1 LRTVHN
7 PPIAYVVSAGKQKPS
22 IMFLQKSLLSFLQRV
37 HCNSTHHYFALDALP
52 LVQTPAGERLVRV
65 LLRHHRRYLLG
76 ATDPDTRFRD
86 YQNHVIHVKN
96 GYWGGAPRMAHKWYD
111 RMQRY
116 LRTNRFSDAAHAAGV
131 LSHYFTDPFQPL
143 HTEYSELEK
152 VLHRPIEQSIYR
164 GYSEI
169 YQLWRSSQMKVIFQ
183 LSNRVSWLGE
193 SMLHGSQY
201 ANRKFGVLLDQYDL
215 MSAVE
220 NPRTGL
226 SSDARNSLA
235 EIFGLA
241 ITGWARVLERAAQ
254 EAEHEREKKI
264 PFHLVS
270 PSMLTSTCRAPFGLL
285 QQYLG
290 SRREQKEIISMIDEY
305 ANEGKLVHQTP
316 AEIDVVHRVTD
327 IYQSEKEWRLP
338 QLNEDT
344 TLAVKWIDRADHS
357 EQKSR
362 RKDANS
368 SKEVNELSARDSVFA
383 APFICVDAAQRMV
396 EVGVKRIDD
405 FLHDSPRA
413 LAERMKLDG
422 VTTQILTRWQSQV
435 ALMVKVKGL
444 GEQASMLLVAAGY
457 ASAESIALAQ
467 RSSIHRAVRKVVA
480 DHEGKGLQP
489 QGVSP
494 ELYPR
499 SSEINSWIA
508 LASAHVEFSQRRSA

>member
-1 LRTVHN
+1 
-7 PPIAYVVSAGKQKPS
+7 
-22 IMFLQKSLLSFLQRV
+22 MFLQKSLLSFLQRV

-316 AEIDVVHRVTD
+316 AEIDVVHRVAD

-368 SKEVNELSARDSVFA
+368 SKEVNELLARDSVFA

>member
-1 LRTVHN
+1 
-7 PPIAYVVSAGKQKPS
+7 
-22 IMFLQKSLLSFLQRV
+22 MFLQKSLLSFLQRV

-368 SKEVNELSARDSVFA
+368 SKEVNELLARDSVFA

>member
-1 LRTVHN
+1 
-7 PPIAYVVSAGKQKPS
+7 
-22 IMFLQKSLLSFLQRV
+22 MFLQKSLLSFLQRV

-316 AEIDVVHRVTD
+316 AEIDVVHRVAD

-396 EVGVKRIDD
+396 EVGVKGIDD

>member
-1 LRTVHN
+1 
-7 PPIAYVVSAGKQKPS
+7 
-22 IMFLQKSLLSFLQRV
+22 MFLQKSLLSFLQRV

-316 AEIDVVHRVTD
+316 AEIDVVHRVAD

-368 SKEVNELSARDSVFA
+368 SKEVNELLARDSVFA

-405 FLHDSPRA
+405 FLHDSPRE

>member
-1 LRTVHN
+1 
-7 PPIAYVVSAGKQKPS
+7 
-22 IMFLQKSLLSFLQRV
+22 MFLQKSLLSFLQRV

>member
-1 LRTVHN
+1 
-7 PPIAYVVSAGKQKPS
+7 
-22 IMFLQKSLLSFLQRV
+22 MFLQKSLLSFLQRV

-316 AEIDVVHRVTD
+316 AEIDVVHRVAD

>member
-1 LRTVHN
+1 
-7 PPIAYVVSAGKQKPS
+7 
-22 IMFLQKSLLSFLQRV
+22 MFLHKPLLSFLKRV
-37 HCNSTHHYFALDALP
+37 HCSSTHHYFALDALP
-52 LVQTPAGERLVRV
+52 LVQTPAGKRLVRV

-76 ATDPDTRFRD
+76 ATDPDVRFRD

-143 HTEYSELEK
+143 HTQHSELEK
-152 VLHRPIEQSIYR
+152 LLHRPIEQSIYR

-169 YQLWRSSQMKVIFQ
+169 YQLWCGSQMKVIFQ

-193 SMLHGSQY
+193 SLLHGSQY
-201 ANRKFGVLLDQYDL
+201 ANRKFGSLLDQFDL
-215 MSAVE
+215 ISAVE
-220 NPRTGL
+220 DPRTGL
-226 SSDARNSLA
+226 CLDAKNSLA

-254 EAEHEREKKI
+254 EAECDRENKV

-270 PSMLTSTCRAPFGLL
+270 PSILTSTCRAPLGLM
-285 QQYLG
+285 QQYLD
-290 SRREQKEIISMIDEY
+290 SRRQQKEILSMIEEY
-305 ANEGKLVHQTP
+305 VTVGKLVHKIP
-316 AEIDVVHRVTD
+316 AEIDIVHRVAD
-327 IYQSEKEWRLP
+327 IYQSEKEWRPP
-338 QLNEDT
+338 QLNCDT
-344 TLAVKWIDRADHS
+344 KVAVNWTGRACS
-357 EQKSR
+357 
-362 RKDANS
+362 KDWKPTGEAADS
-368 SKEVNELSARDSVFA
+368 AKRVNELSARDSVFA
-383 APFICVDAAQRMV
+383 APFIYADAAQRMV
-396 EVGVKRIDD
+396 EVGVERLGD
-405 FLHDSPRA
+405 FLHGSPCE

-422 VTTQILTRWQSQV
+422 VTAQILTRWQSQV

-457 ASAESIALAQ
+457 ASAESIAAAQ
-467 RSSIHRAVRKVVA
+467 RKSIHRAVRKVVA
-480 DHEGKGLQP
+480 DQEVELFQHEG
-489 QGVSP
+489 VDA

-499 SSEINSWIA
+499 SSDINSWIA

>member
-1 LRTVHN
+1 
-7 PPIAYVVSAGKQKPS
+7 
-22 IMFLQKSLLSFLQRV
+22 MFLQKSLLSFLKRV

-316 AEIDVVHRVTD
+316 AEIDVVHRVAD

-338 QLNEDT
+338 QLNDDT

-368 SKEVNELSARDSVFA
+368 SKEVNELLARDSVFA

-405 FLHDSPRA
+405 FLHDSPRE

>member
-1 LRTVHN
+1 
-7 PPIAYVVSAGKQKPS
+7 
-22 IMFLQKSLLSFLQRV
+22 MFLQKSLLSFLQSV
-37 HCNSTHHYFALDALP
+37 HCSSTHHYFALDALP

-76 ATDPDTRFRD
+76 ATDPDIRFRD
-86 YQNHVIHVKN
+86 YQNHVIHVKD

-143 HTEYSELEK
+143 HTEHSELEK

-169 YQLWRSSQMKVIFQ
+169 YQLWRGSQMKVIFQ

-254 EAEHEREKKI
+254 EAEHDREKKI

-270 PSMLTSTCRAPFGLL
+270 PSMITSTCRAPFGLV

-290 SRREQKEIISMIDEY
+290 SRREQKEILSMLDEH
-305 ANEGKLVHQTP
+305 ANQGKLVKQIP
-316 AEIDVVHRVTD
+316 AEIDIVHRVAD
-327 IYQSEKEWRLP
+327 IYQSEKEWRPPRLNGDTKVAVHWIGP
-338 QLNEDT
+338 ADQNERQLTGDS
-344 TLAVKWIDRADHS
+344 ADS
-357 EQKSR
+357 L
-362 RKDANS
+362 
-368 SKEVNELSARDSVFA
+368 KEAKELSARDSVFA
-383 APFICVDAAQRMV
+383 APFIRADAAQRMV
-396 EVGVKRIDD
+396 EVGVERLDD
-405 FLHDSPRA
+405 LLQDSPFE

-422 VTTQILTRWQSQV
+422 VTAKILAHWQSQA

-480 DHEGKGLQP
+480 DQDGKRLQHN
-489 QGVSP
+489 GVDP
-494 ELYPR
+494 DLYPR

-508 LASAHVEFSQRRSA
+508 LVSAHVEFSQRKSA

>member
-1 LRTVHN
+1 
-7 PPIAYVVSAGKQKPS
+7 
-22 IMFLQKSLLSFLQRV
+22 MCLQKSLLSFLKRV

-316 AEIDVVHRVTD
+316 AEIDVVHRVAD

-368 SKEVNELSARDSVFA
+368 SKEVNELLARDSVFA

-405 FLHDSPRA
+405 FLHDSPRE

>member
-1 LRTVHN
+1 
-7 PPIAYVVSAGKQKPS
+7 
-22 IMFLQKSLLSFLQRV
+22 M
-37 HCNSTHHYFALDALP
+37 
-52 LVQTPAGERLVRV
+52 RV

-316 AEIDVVHRVTD
+316 AEIDVVHRVAD

-338 QLNEDT
+338 QLNDDT

-368 SKEVNELSARDSVFA
+368 SKEVNELLARDSVFA

-405 FLHDSPRA
+405 FLHDSPRE

>member
-1 LRTVHN
+1 
-7 PPIAYVVSAGKQKPS
+7 
-22 IMFLQKSLLSFLQRV
+22 MCLQKSLLSFLKRV

-368 SKEVNELSARDSVFA
+368 SKEVNELLARDSVFA

-405 FLHDSPRA
+405 FLHDSPRE

>member
-1 LRTVHN
+1 
-7 PPIAYVVSAGKQKPS
+7 
-22 IMFLQKSLLSFLQRV
+22 MFLQKSLLSFLQRV

-316 AEIDVVHRVTD
+316 AEIDVVHRVAD

-368 SKEVNELSARDSVFA
+368 SKEVNELLARDSVFA

-494 ELYPR
+494 ELYPS

>member
-1 LRTVHN
+1 
-7 PPIAYVVSAGKQKPS
+7 
-22 IMFLQKSLLSFLQRV
+22 MFLQKSLLSFLKRV

-52 LVQTPAGERLVRV
+52 LVQAPAGERLVRV

-226 SSDARNSLA
+226 SLDARNSLA

-241 ITGWARVLERAAQ
+241 ITGWARVLERAAH
-254 EAEHEREKKI
+254 EAEHDRGKKI

-270 PSMLTSTCRAPFGLL
+270 PSMLTSTCRAPLGLV
-285 QQYLG
+285 QQYLD
-290 SRREQKEIISMIDEY
+290 SRREQQEINSMIDEY
-305 ANEGKLVHQTP
+305 ATEGKLIRQTP
-316 AEIDVVHRVTD
+316 AEIDVVHRVAS
-327 IYQSEKEWRLP
+327 IYQSEKEWRPRPLTG
-338 QLNEDT
+338 DT
-344 TLAVKWIDRADHS
+344 KVAVNWIGREGQSERKLRREGADS
-357 EQKSR
+357 P
-362 RKDANS
+362 
-368 SKEVNELSARDSVFA
+368 KEVNELSARDSVLA
-383 APFICVDAAQRMV
+383 APFIRADAAQRMV
-396 EVGVKRIDD
+396 EVGVERLDD
-405 FLHDSPRA
+405 LLHDSPCE

-422 VTTQILTRWQSQV
+422 VTTQILTRWQSQA

-444 GEQASMLLVAAGY
+444 GAQAAMLLVAAGY
-457 ASAESIALAQ
+457 ANAESIALAQ
-467 RSSIHRAVRKVVA
+467 RNSIHRAVRKVVA
-480 DHEGKGLQP
+480 EQEVKGLQHH
-489 QGVSP
+489 GVDP
-494 ELYPR
+494 GLYPR